1 MSGVRS
7 NTDHVATVFNE
18 RQFAAIPFTCLA
30 SGHHTSA
37 SEQYYPFF
45 AAGMKC
51 FFHDV
56 LIYWLTTLFKVFGV
70 PLVFAHR
77 TRSKSKVNL
86 PAVFYVLF

>member
-1 MSGVRS
+1 MSGVIS

-18 RQFAAIPFTCLA
+18 RQSAAIPFTCLA
-30 SGHHTSA
+30 SGHHSSA

-45 AAGMKC
+45 APGMKC
-51 FFHDV
+51 FFRDV
-56 LIYWLTTLFKVFGV
+56 LMCWLITLFKVFGV

-77 TRSKSKVNL
+77 RRSKSKVNL